1 MTEWLSRN
9 TSVKIFFSTM
19 YFGQQNIWVPSPSWS
34 LFSSLVLPMDRVGL
48 VEAQDG
54 VGLREGLWSGCFE
67 HCLIITS
74 ESLMFLRQ
82 NGHVEVSY
90 TST

>member
-1 MTEWLSRN
+1 
-9 TSVKIFFSTM
+9 M
-19 YFGQQNIWVPSPSWS
+19 YFGQQNIWVLSPSWS
-34 LFSSLVLPMDRVGL
+34 LFSSLVLLMDRVGL
-48 VEAQDG
+48 VEAQDR
-54 VGLREGLWSGCFE
+54 VELREGLWSGHFE

-74 ESLMFLRQ
+74 ESLMSLHQ